1 MLSPGVSTIPLL
13 SALLCLASRG
23 VGAKPAVG
31 EENLKDILSIPGMTQ
46 AKDGTLL
53 FKNQKVKNITSVGG
67 GQDFQLPKPYKEEDD
82 DDVMKKETDV
92 GWDPSNEVK
101 TITPIKSMTE
111 LKSVQ
116 EITKM
121 TPVKSIE
128 EIISMKEI
136 KSIEEIKE
144 KIAREFI
151 RKHGLQNL
159 IVGGSGSLMEGENGP
174 RHFGDTKLESMEDN
188 PRAFD
193 KLLSREDTDD
203 NFGFSQISAH

>member
-1 MLSPGVSTIPLL
+1 MRCPGVATIPLL

-82 DDVMKKETDV
+82 DVMKKETDV
-92 GWDPSNEVK
+92 GWDQSNEVK
-101 TITPIKSMTE
+101 KITPIKSMTN

-116 EITKM
+116 EITMM
-121 TPVKSIE
+121 TPVKVLKRS
-128 EIISMKEI
+128 S
-136 KSIEEIKE
+136 
-144 KIAREFI
+144 
-151 RKHGLQNL
+151 
-159 IVGGSGSLMEGENGP
+159 V
-174 RHFGDTKLESMEDN
+174 
-188 PRAFD
+188 
-193 KLLSREDTDD
+193 
-203 NFGFSQISAH
+203 